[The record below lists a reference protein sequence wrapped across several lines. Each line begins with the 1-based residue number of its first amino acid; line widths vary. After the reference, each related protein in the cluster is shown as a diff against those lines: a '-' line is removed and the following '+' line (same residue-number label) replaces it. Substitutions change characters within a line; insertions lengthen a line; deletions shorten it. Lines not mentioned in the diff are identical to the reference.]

1 MKLIIDQLKECI
13 RSHPDVLNSSIGNT
27 PSWKRTQC
35 IVLSQII
42 SDSLL
47 KSEVLKG
54 SQTNPNATS
63 ISSMTLQ
70 RIFSDSYTEKVNP
83 DLRFLKTLDKLAI
96 FLGYTSLN
104 NFLSQQNEK
113 EKEIE
118 IQEYKKQTET
128 FEKLIFEY
136 CQESFKCLQNLP
148 AINCGELS
156 NYVFDDG
163 PLKKRI
169 KKALTKYSNYST
181 QISNIE
187 NKATFTITDFNMVTV
202 EEDLVVLSVTESW
215 NFEWKN
221 INDTDANSY
230 FKENRQ
236 SYFLKERDG
245 KWKIWDNHNPD
256 YNELLTEVKKAYPSK
271 NVTII

>member
-35 IVLSQII
+35 IVLAQII
-42 SDSLL
+42 SDALL

-54 SQTNPNATS
+54 SKTNHKAAS

-104 NFLSQQNEK
+104 NFLSHQSEK
-113 EKEIE
+113 EKETE
-118 IQEYKKQTET
+118 VLESKKQTEA
-128 FEKLIFEY
+128 FEKLIFGY

-169 KKALTKYSNYST
+169 KKALTKYSNYNIL
-181 QISNIE
+181 ISNIE
-187 NKATFTITDFNMVTV
+187 NKATFTISDFNMVTV

-215 NFEWKN
+215 HFEWKSA
-221 INDTDANSY
+221 NDNEVNRY
-230 FKENRQ
+230 NKENRQ

-256 YNELLTEVKKAYPSK
+256 YNELILEVKKAYSTQDLS
-271 NVTII
+271 V

>member
-35 IVLSQII
+35 IVLAQII
-42 SDSLL
+42 SDALL
-47 KSEVLKG
+47 KSETLKEFKA
-54 SQTNPNATS
+54 NPNATS

-104 NFLSQQNEK
+104 NFLSHQNEK
-113 EKEIE
+113 EKELE
-118 IQEYKKQTET
+118 INQSKKQTEA

-136 CQESFKCLQNLP
+136 CQECFKCLQNLP
-148 AINCGELS
+148 AINCSELS
-156 NYVFDDG
+156 KYVFDDG

-169 KKALTKYSNYST
+169 KKTLAKYSNHN
-181 QISNIE
+181 ILIRNIE
-187 NKATFTITDFNMVTV
+187 NTATFIISDFNMVTV
-202 EEDLVVLSVTESW
+202 EDDLIVLSVTESW

-221 INDTDANSY
+221 NNDNESNR
-230 FKENRQ
+230 FNKENRQ

-245 KWKIWDNHNPD
+245 IWKIWDNHNPD
-256 YNELLTEVKKAYPSK
+256 YNELLLEIKKTYSAQELS
-271 NVTII
+271 V